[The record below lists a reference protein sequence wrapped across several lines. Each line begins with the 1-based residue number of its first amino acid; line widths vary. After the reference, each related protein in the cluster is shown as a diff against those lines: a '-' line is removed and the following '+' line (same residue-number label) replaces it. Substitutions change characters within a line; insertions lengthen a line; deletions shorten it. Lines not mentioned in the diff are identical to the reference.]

1 MIYMGY
7 WDVQIKTKDDE
18 FMVLV
23 SFDSPA
29 LESQNVGQ
37 ILEHKLWSWR
47 WMPKRTHKQKQLEN
61 N

>member
-1 MIYMGY
+1 MTIPYMIYMGY
-7 WDVQIKTKDDE
+7 WDVQIKTEDDE

-37 ILEHKLWSWR
+37 ILEHKL
-47 WMPKRTHKQKQLEN
+47 
-61 N
+61 